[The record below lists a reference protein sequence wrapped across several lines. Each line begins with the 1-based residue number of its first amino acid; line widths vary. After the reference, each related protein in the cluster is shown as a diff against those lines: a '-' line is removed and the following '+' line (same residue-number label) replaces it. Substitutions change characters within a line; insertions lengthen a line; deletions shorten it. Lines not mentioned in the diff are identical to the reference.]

1 MVRSS
6 FVRSSFC
13 HWLFVALLAVVLPA
27 DVTLGT
33 SKKGALSISKNDRG
47 DVVVSWSGKGVLKR
61 ADADGRFKPVRTRG
75 TSYVTQPVEE
85 QEIFQVEGPV
95 VSVNIV
101 GYVNL
106 SLPPGL
112 SLIAN
117 PLYYTNNT
125 VAFWWPN
132 APDGAQVLK
141 YLPETGDYEVS
152 TFDGISGTW
161 SNPEFEIGIGQGFF
175 FRNTSSETILQTFI
189 GEVLQGTLVNPLPA
203 GLSMK
208 GSLVP
213 QAGSINTV
221 HNIPGRD
228 GEVIKFW
235 VNDGQGDGDYILS
248 VFSGPDNAWV
258 PDLNL
263 GVGQGFWIEKQRA
276 EAWVRVFSAF

>member
-1 MVRSS
+1 MKHRALSGRF
-6 FVRSSFC
+6 FVMLLIS
-13 HWLFVALLAVVLPA
+13 ALAVNISHA
-27 DVTLGT
+27 G
-33 SKKGALSISKNDRG
+33 KKSSRINIAKDQRTGEI
-47 DVVVSWSGKGVLKR
+47 VVSWSGKGVLKQ
-61 ADADGRFKPVRTRG
+61 ADADGRFRPVHTRG
-75 TSYVTQPVEE
+75 NAYVVQPTEG
-85 QEIFQVEGPV
+85 QAIFQVDSPI
-95 VSVNIV
+95 VSVNVV

-141 YLPETGDYEVS
+141 YLPEVGYEVS
-152 TFDGISGTW
+152 TFDALSGTW
-161 SNPEFEIGIGQGFF
+161 SNPEFEIGMGQGFF
-175 FRNTSSETILQTFI
+175 FRNTSAETIVQTFV

-203 GLSMK
+203 GLSME

-221 HNIPGRD
+221 HNIPGTD
-228 GEVIKFW
+228 GDEIRFW
-235 VNDGQGDGDYILS
+235 VNDGQGGGDYIS
-248 VFSGPDNAWV
+248 SIFSEADGAWV

-263 GVGQGFWIEKQRA
+263 GVGQGFWIEKQQA
-276 EAWVRVFSAF
+276 QDWVRVFSVN

>member
-1 MVRSS
+1 MVRFSS
-6 FVRSSFC
+6 S
-13 HWLFVALLAVVLPA
+13 HWFFVALLGGLLSVGTA
-27 DVTLGT
+27 LGA
-33 SKKGALSISKNDRG
+33 SKKGPLSISKNDRG

-61 ADADGRFKPVRTRG
+61 ADADGRFRPVRTRG
-75 TSYVTQPVEE
+75 SSYVTAPTEE
-85 QEIFQVEGPV
+85 QEIFQVDGPV

-125 VAFWWPN
+125 VAFWWPD

-152 TFDGISGTW
+152 TFDSISGTW

-235 VNDGQGDGDYILS
+235 VNDGQGGGDYILS
-248 VFSGPDNAWV
+248 VFSGADNSWV

-263 GVGQGFWIEKQRA
+263 GVGQGFWIEKQQA
-276 EAWVRVFSAF
+276 QDWVRVFSAF

>member
-1 MVRSS
+1 MVRFSS
-6 FVRSSFC
+6 S
-13 HWLFVALLAVVLPA
+13 HWFFVALLGGLLSVGTVLGA
-27 DVTLGT
+27 
-33 SKKGALSISKNDRG
+33 SKKGPLSISKNDRG

-61 ADADGRFKPVRTRG
+61 ADADGRFRPVRTRG
-75 TSYVTQPVEE
+75 SSYVTQPTEE
-85 QEIFQVEGPV
+85 QEIFQVDGPV

-175 FRNTSSETILQTFI
+175 FRNTSSEIITQTFI
-189 GEVLQGTLVNPLPA
+189 GEVLQGTLINPLPA

-213 QAGSINTV
+213 QAGSVNTV

-235 VNDGQGDGDYILS
+235 VNDGQGGGDYILS
-248 VFSGPDNAWV
+248 VFSGADGVWV

-263 GVGQGFWIEKQRA
+263 GVGQGFWIEKQQA
-276 EAWVRVFSAF
+276 QDWVRVFSAF